1 MAKLDRDFSPI
12 FVHASARSGST
23 YFFDALRRD
32 DLLLCFK
39 EAIIDGKMDYARF
52 RRNWQHANNDH
63 SRFRRNWLRG
73 NAGSSHAFLDR
84 PDFEEFIEAWEE
96 VMYLCPE
103 FPEFENYLPPQ
114 GLLADNLKA
123 YFSALINYAR
133 SKGRRPVFCET
144 NSRGRAG
151 ALRNAFGG
159 FHIAQYRDPLCQFG
173 SLLRSAIEKGFLGFL
188 AKPLKELGVNRN
200 HPLYLVVP
208 EEWRAPHFSWDTT
221 TRATRWASD
230 ARYVSLIS
238 SGRPED
244 IRRAFHWHLF
254 SWFLTNLAS
263 ISYCDLNLDIDRLH
277 DDEAY
282 RASFSETVAR
292 LTGASPNLSK
302 LSKFER
308 YYRFSFFDIEESCLL
323 VAATISAALG
333 DGRLERA
340 IKTLGREPLE
350 TPVDVGAQILLKKLD
365 ESLASIASSK
375 SCLTVT
381 ADDWYRF
388 VGMPTRIKYS
398 STVRRISKN
407 VYPVA
412 QPILHAVRRAARSVH
427 EWSASIAQ

>member
-1 MAKLDRDFSPI
+1 MPSVAFILLSIVIRYANLDRCS
-12 FVHASARSGST
+12 
-23 YFFDALRRD
+23 
-32 DLLLCFK
+32 
-39 EAIIDGKMDYARF
+39 
-52 RRNWQHANNDH
+52 
-63 SRFRRNWLRG
+63 
-73 NAGSSHAFLDR
+73 DR
-84 PDFEEFIEAWEE
+84 P
-96 VMYLCPE
+96 
-103 FPEFENYLPPQ
+103 
-114 GLLADNLKA
+114 
-123 YFSALINYAR
+123 
-133 SKGRRPVFCET
+133 SK
-144 NSRGRAG
+144 
-151 ALRNAFGG
+151 
-159 FHIAQYRDPLCQFG
+159 
-173 SLLRSAIEKGFLGFL
+173 KGFLGFL

-350 TPVDVGAQILLKKLD
+350 NSRRCRRPNLAQ
-365 ESLASIASSK
+365 E
-375 SCLTVT
+375 T
-381 ADDWYRF
+381 
-388 VGMPTRIKYS
+388 
-398 STVRRISKN
+398 RRISGFDSK
-407 VYPVA
+407 
-412 QPILHAVRRAARSVH
+412 Q
-427 EWSASIAQ
+427 